1 MTTPASGAFRNTSPP
16 STSEAGIVPTVR
28 IRPEVK
34 AKVIAGPHDGMRADS
49 VYIRRFWVASI
60 GPGAVADL
68 LRIIR
73 AGQRRHTVT
82 YPIYL
87 HVLVQSGL
95 AAYNGSTITVPNPV
109 PMLPPHLVRRL
120 PTGLRREHDVWVR
133 MRRR

>member
-1 MTTPASGAFRNTSPP
+1 
-16 STSEAGIVPTVR
+16 
-28 IRPEVK
+28 VK
-34 AKVIAGPHDGMRADS
+34 AKIIAGPQDGMRADS

-73 AGQRRHTVT
+73 AGQRRHPVT

-95 AAYNGSTITVPNPV
+95 ASYNGSTITVPNPV
-109 PMLPPHLVRRL
+109 PVLPPHLVRRL
-120 PTGLRREHDVWVR
+120 SPALRREHEIWMR
-133 MRRR
+133 LRRR